1 MSAQPV
7 LRALDADH
15 DGEISATEIRNAW
28 SELESLDHNGDHA
41 LEPEEM
47 VPEYVVAAARSVLAA
62 LDQDHDGRIDAKE
75 RSGEAGARFRDLLE
89 DADMDGDGI
98 VTLDELIDEIFYRA
112 DLNKDGIVTAE
123 ELNQAARRG
132 MLGPLSVATR
142 FFSRLALQLPG
153 KNVP

>member
-1 MSAQPV
+1 
-7 LRALDADH
+7 
-15 DGEISATEIRNAW
+15 
-28 SELESLDHNGDHA
+28 
-41 LEPEEM
+41 
-47 VPEYVVAAARSVLAA
+47 
-62 LDQDHDGRIDAKE
+62 
-75 RSGEAGARFRDLLE
+75 
-89 DADMDGDGI
+89 MDGDGI